1 MQCFHDTKAVVPV
14 INTECTNFDSI
25 GNNWNC
31 AGYLSVIK
39 YLLTSN
45 ADNMQIEMPNA
56 LAFDYFIHEF
66 DYLLLEHGTLK
77 IKNNENHTI
86 GLHKQH
92 CRLCVS
98 S

>member
-1 MQCFHDTKAVVPV
+1 MRAICPTVTGPSPHFQ
-14 INTECTNFDSI
+14 SI
-25 GNNWNC
+25 FI
-31 AGYLSVIK
+31 IK
-39 YLLTSN
+39 YLLTNN

-56 LAFDYFIHEF
+56 LAFDHFIHEF

-98 S
+98 L